1 MKDVAREISARD
13 AFTIACH
20 INPDADTLGSALALS
35 MALESMGKKTV
46 VFSRDGV
53 PASYKFM
60 PGHERIVSEL
70 PSDAPST
77 LILLDCNAP
86 KRAALE
92 DSSFSY
98 SIVIDHH
105 NTESDFGDL
114 RHIEPTASS
123 TGLLMHALIA
133 ELGVKLTADMATN
146 IYTAI
151 ALDTGSFR
159 YSNTDARTL
168 RAAADLAAAGA
179 DPGFIANKLYNS
191 WSEGRFGLFKSY
203 ISSVEDHG
211 RLRLGCITQ
220 KMVADAGTA
229 MNDTEHFV
237 NYPLLVESVTI
248 SVLMK
253 EQTSGTWRC
262 SLRSKGTIN
271 VATAAEALGGGGHKN
286 AAGCTVL
293 GTFDEVR
300 AKLLELLAKA

>member
-1 MKDVAREISARD
+1 MKDIAREISARD
-13 AFTIACH
+13 SFTIACH

-35 MALESMGKKTV
+35 MALESIGKKTL
-46 VFSRDGV
+46 VFSSDGV
-53 PASYKFM
+53 PGNYRFL
-60 PGHERIVSEL
+60 PGCERIVSEL

-92 DSSFSY
+92 DAEFGY

-114 RHIEPTASS
+114 RHIVPTASS
-123 TGLLMHALIA
+123 TGLLMHTLIA
-133 ELGVKLTADMATN
+133 ELGVKLTPDMATN
-146 IYTAI
+146 IYTAM

-168 RAAADLAAAGA
+168 RAASELVEAGA
-179 DPGFIANKLYNS
+179 DPGYIANKLYNS
-191 WSEGRFGLFKSY
+191 WSDGRFGLFKSY

-220 KMVADAGTA
+220 QMLDQAGTA

-253 EQTSGTWRC
+253 EHTGGTWRC
-262 SLRSKGTIN
+262 SLRSKGVIN
-271 VATAAEALGGGGHKN
+271 VAGVAEALGGGGHKN
-286 AAGCTVL
+286 AAGCTVH
-293 GTFDEVR
+293 GTFEEVR
-300 AKLLELLAKA
+300 AKLLELLEKV